1 MWPARALSL
10 RWLATR
16 PPTESHANF
25 MSRRRSAGTPASS
38 SGIAGMMVYHAF
50 PGIDGS
56 RVKCHRAPDR
66 RRRARTGL
74 RPGRIADE
82 KYDPGLGDA
91 VQDRAEPQL

>member
-16 PPTESHANF
+16 PLTESHANF

-38 SGIAGMMVYHAF
+38 SGIAGMIVYHAF

-56 RVKCHRAPDR
+56 RVTDNRRHHRVQ
-66 RRRARTGL
+66 G
-74 RPGRIADE
+74 
-82 KYDPGLGDA
+82 A
-91 VQDRAEPQL
+91 VL